1 VPEQPA
7 GRLDD
12 EVLERLL
19 RERHSCRAFLPD
31 PVPDDTIRRLF
42 TLAQRTASWCNSQA
56 WLVHLTSGER
66 TARFAEALSEHARTH
81 PQRPDLEGPAA
92 YEGDYRDR
100 RRAAGFAL
108 YNAVGVARD
117 DLAGRERQMA
127 ENFRFFGA
135 PHVAVISTPR
145 SLGVYGA
152 VDCGGYVATLLT
164 AAQSL
169 GLSTIAQAAIA
180 MHADF
185 VREFLQI
192 PEDRAVVCAVSFGY
206 ADRTHPA
213 NGFRTERADVS
224 AAVVGLPGPARA
236 EAF

>member
-1 VPEQPA
+1 VPERPED
-7 GRLDD
+7 RPDD

-19 RERHSCRAFLPD
+19 RARHSCRAFLPD
-31 PVPDDTIRRLF
+31 PVPDDTIHQLF
-42 TLAQRTASWCNSQA
+42 ALAQRTASWCNSQA
-56 WLVHLTSGER
+56 WQVHLVSGEQ
-66 TARFAEALSEHARTH
+66 TARFARELTERARTH
-81 PQRPDLEGPAA
+81 PPRPDLEGPAA
-92 YEGDYRDR
+92 YEGEYLAR

-108 YNAVGVARD
+108 YDAVGVARH
-117 DLAGRERQMA
+117 DLDGRQRQML

-135 PHVAVISTPR
+135 PHVAVISSPR

-164 AAQSL
+164 VAQSL

-185 VREFLQI
+185 VHEFLQI

-206 ADRTHPA
+206 ADPAHPA
-213 NGFRTERADVS
+213 NGFRTDRADIS
-224 AAVVGLPGPARA
+224 AAVVGLPGAVDA
-236 EAF
+236 AAS